1 MTSNALPYEF
11 VTSEKI
17 TIDYLRRSKRVR
29 LVFPKHFKDTNI
41 VRKSRVGRQKIV
53 DKLLDYNRKLKAPRQ
68 VIQNIESLLR
78 PETHAVITGQQPG
91 LFSGPLYTIYKAMST
106 IVICERLSDQTYTF
120 IPIFWNASEDHDLSE
135 VNHITVFKQN
145 EPFKIQYS
153 CESRGIAFSHM
164 SLDKSELKRMLTI
177 VENVCPNTEFKASL
191 LQDVGAA
198 IQGSS
203 TIGDFFSRFMIYLF
217 GELGLVMIEPQ
228 YLRDLMI
235 PVFDKLIRRPTE
247 CTRILNEAGSRL
259 NRLGYSPKIHKKS
272 NVCNFF
278 ILDDEGARHRVTY
291 NGEFRVGS
299 DGYTQGE
306 LLRLLDDEP
315 SRFSANAITRSVTQD
330 SLFPTFAYAAGPNE
344 IAYQAQLKEVYDF
357 FDLEMPVVFPRFG
370 ATILERKVSKVLRKY
385 DAEIHELR
393 KPENLM
399 KRVAKGKIDDVFNS
413 FRSEVLRGMDDV
425 TKEVES
431 IDETLLR
438 SCSLARG
445 KLLKTIGVLED
456 KILSKLKEH
465 DVITKRQIT
474 KAYNNLFPYGDL
486 QERQINIL
494 DYLIKFG
501 KGFLKIVYE
510 NYLKADYGEH
520 RVITC

>member
-1 MTSNALPYEF
+1 M
-11 VTSEKI
+11 
-17 TIDYLRRSKRVR
+17 
-29 LVFPKHFKDTNI
+29 
-41 VRKSRVGRQKIV
+41 
-53 DKLLDYNRKLKAPRQ
+53 
-68 VIQNIESLLR
+68 
-78 PETHAVITGQQPG
+78 
-91 LFSGPLYTIYKAMST
+91 
-106 IVICERLSDQTYTF
+106 CERLSDQTYTF

-135 VNHITVFKQN
+135 VDHITVFKQN
-145 EPFKIQYS
+145 EPLKIQYG

-164 SLDKSELKRMLTI
+164 DLDKSELRRMLAI
-177 VENVCPNTEFKASL
+177 IENICPNTEFKASL
-191 LQDVGAA
+191 LKEVRAT
-198 IQGSS
+198 IQRSS
-203 TIGDFFSRFMIYLF
+203 TIGDFFSRFMIFLL

-228 YLRDLMI
+228 HLRDLMI

-247 CTRILNEAGSRL
+247 CTSILNEAGSRL

-272 NVCNFF
+272 NICNFF
-278 ILDDEGARHRVTY
+278 ILDDEGTRHRVTY
-291 NGEFRVGS
+291 NGEFQVNS
-299 DGYTQGE
+299 DGYTQRE

-330 SLFPTFAYAAGPNE
+330 SLFPTFAYVAGPNE

-357 FDLEMPVVFPRFG
+357 FDLNMPVVFPRFG

-393 KPENLM
+393 KPEKLM
-399 KRVAKGKIDDVFNS
+399 KRVAKGKIDGVFNS
-413 FRSEVLRGMDDV
+413 FRSEVLRSMDDV

-465 DVITKRQIT
+465 DVVAKQQIT

-501 KGFLKIVYE
+501 KEFLKIVHE